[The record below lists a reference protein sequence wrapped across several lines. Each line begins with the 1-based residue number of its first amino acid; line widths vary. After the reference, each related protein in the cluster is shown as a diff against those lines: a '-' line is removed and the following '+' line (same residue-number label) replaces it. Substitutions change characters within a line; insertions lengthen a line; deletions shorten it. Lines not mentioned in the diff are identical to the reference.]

1 MAASNARND
10 RGALQRTMEA
20 IIADS
25 RKVAAQGSFAGFDRN
40 HGQIL
45 AQNHIPQLVAELVY
59 DLPAKRKL
67 AELVLP
73 DELLTDLTEFLD
85 EYSHS
90 SLLRAHSLEPRHT
103 VLMVGPPGNG
113 KTTLAEVI
121 ATELSL
127 PLLFVRYD
135 AIVDSFLGETS
146 NRLRRLVDWAALNPC
161 VLFFDEFDTVGKE
174 RSDVH
179 ETGEI
184 KRVVS
189 TLLMQMDRLPSH
201 AVIVC
206 ATNHPELLDRAVWR
220 RFQLKLLVNKPQT
233 KQLKAWFNKFAASLG
248 GDPGISAAEF
258 AAQMLGESMSEVEAF
273 TIDVRRQLVLSQ
285 GRMTASQAV
294 QKVISRMQRRL
305 RAPTEKKDN
314 GNAAST
320 SPTRKRATRSSQGG
334 EKGRSI
340 HPSPQD
346 PSSEAT

>member
-1 MAASNARND
+1 
-10 RGALQRTMEA
+10 MEA
-20 IIADS
+20 IISDS
-25 RKVAAQGSFAGFDRN
+25 QRVASQGSFAGFDRN
-40 HGQIL
+40 FAHAS
-45 AQNHIPQLVAELVY
+45 AQDRIPQLVAELVY
-59 DLPAKRKL
+59 DMPARRKL
-67 AELVLP
+67 AEMVLP
-73 DELLTDLTEFLD
+73 PELVTDLKEFLD
-85 EYSHS
+85 EYSHA

-127 PLLFVRYD
+127 PLLFIRYD

-146 NRLRRLVDWAALNPC
+146 NRLRRLIDWAALNPC

-174 RSDVH
+174 RSDAQ

-220 RFQLKLLVNKPQT
+220 RFQLRLPVNKPT
-233 KQLKAWFNKFAASLG
+233 TEQLNAWFSRFSASLE

-258 AAQMLGESMSEVEAF
+258 AKQMLGENMSEVEAF
-273 TIDVRRQLVLSQ
+273 TTDVRRQLVLSQ
-285 GRMTASQAV
+285 GRMTASEAV
-294 QKVISRMQRRL
+294 KKVLSRMQRRL
-305 RAPTEKKDN
+305 RAPTEEGDN
-314 GNAAST
+314 GNAA
-320 SPTRKRATRSSQGG
+320 PIAKARKRAARSSSTG
-334 EKGRSI
+334 EKRR
-340 HPSPQD
+340 
-346 PSSEAT
+346 